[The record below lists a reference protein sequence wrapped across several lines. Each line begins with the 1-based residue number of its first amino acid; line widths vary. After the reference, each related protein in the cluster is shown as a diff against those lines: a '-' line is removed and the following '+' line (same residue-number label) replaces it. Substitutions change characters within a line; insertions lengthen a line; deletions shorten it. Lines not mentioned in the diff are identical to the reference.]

1 MLYQLPNGKVIF
13 LTIDQYL
20 DLTDEDIQFMISTNT
35 GDYCHN
41 PFTDSAVVHNA
52 REKFYDFDY
61 LHDDDDENNK
71 SGPDEEGFDEII
83 DIITPL
89 DL

>member
-1 MLYQLPNGKVIF
+1 MKISNLWYQEIVVIIA
-13 LTIDQYL
+13 TI
-20 DLTDEDIQFMISTNT
+20 
-35 GDYCHN
+35 
-41 PFTDSAVVHNA
+41 PTDSAIVQNA
-52 REKFYDFDY
+52 KEKFYDFDY

-71 SGPDEEGFDEII
+71 SGPDDEGFDEII